1 MFDQFIARDLG
12 GDSDMGL
19 LSTLGQHN
27 DVVLGG
33 LGTTSLKSLVK
44 PGSLGPDRGLDN
56 AGLHLPNQN

>member
-27 DVVLGG
+27 DVVLGQVLG
-33 LGTTSLKSLVK
+33 LGDDEHKELGDAGVIGTR
-44 PGSLGPDRGLDN
+44 PGLR
-56 AGLHLPNQN
+56 

>member
-1 MFDQFIARDLG
+1 
-12 GDSDMGL
+12 MGL

>member
-27 DVVLGG
+27 DVVLGEVLVVGDDELKELGDVGVIGTRPG
-33 LGTTSLKSLVK
+33 L
-44 PGSLGPDRGLDN
+44 R
-56 AGLHLPNQN
+56 